1 MKAIVINEYGNQDV
15 LNYVDVDRPE
25 PKPDEVLVKVHAA
38 AVNPADWKI
47 RNGMGERFGLK
58 LPIILGGDIAGTVEE
73 VGVEVKNFKQGDAVY
88 GMTVSGGFSGGYAEY
103 AIVKADAIAPK
114 LDSINFE
121 EAAAIPIA
129 ALTAWQAMFDLAH
142 LSSGQKIL
150 IAGASGGVGSMAV
163 QLAKAKGAIV
173 IGTASGK
180 NEQFVRDLGADEF
193 VDYTQQPFEEVV
205 KDVDVVFDTIGSDTQ
220 ERAFQTLKKGGFLV
234 TSAQT
239 PSAEKAKEFGVEAA
253 FVFCKPNAGQLT
265 EINRLIE
272 EGKLKIHI
280 ETILPLT
287 EVKKAHQLSFM
298 GRTRGK
304 IVLQIGA

>member
-1 MKAIVINEYGNQDV
+1 MKAVVINEYGNENV
-15 LNYVDVDRPE
+15 LNYTDVER
-25 PKPDEVLVKVHAA
+25 PKPEEGEVLVKVHAA

-47 RNGMGERFGLK
+47 RDGMGKSFGLQ
-58 LPIILGGDIAGTVEE
+58 LPLILGGDIAGTIED
-73 VGVEVKNFKQGDAVY
+73 VGVGVKNFKQGNAVY

-103 AIVKADAIAPK
+103 ALAKADAIAPK
-114 LDSINFE
+114 PESLDFE
-121 EAAAIPIA
+121 KAAAIPIG
-129 ALTAWQAMFDLAH
+129 ALTAWQAMFDLAN
-142 LSSGQKIL
+142 LSSGQSVL
-150 IAGASGGVGSMAV
+150 ITGASGGVGSMAV
-163 QLAKAKGAIV
+163 QLAKAKGAFV

-193 VDYTQQPFEEVV
+193 VDYTRQPFEEVV
-205 KDVDVVFDTIGSDTQ
+205 KDVDVVFDTIGGDTQ

-234 TSAQT
+234 TSSQT
-239 PSAEKAKEFGVEAA
+239 PSEEKAKEFGVEAA

-265 EINRLIE
+265 EINQLIE

-287 EVKKAHQLSFM
+287 EVKKAHQLSQS

-304 IVLQIGA
+304 IVLQVGT